1 MFRGWSV
8 RQWASIRTSKTAW
21 SHKCLEQWSM
31 LCDLI
36 PLKWHIDLLQ
46 LPLSWATRLGNA
58 LKFWEEWQLK
68 AQTNKHKK
76 CSLRVWVDR
85 GSHILGKGRNFLKEK
100 GILQKLWSPSDT
112 HLFWTYWLVIHHL
125 SVWFSPVQKISCL
138 KEESCRARRTS
149 LKTLEELWPSSLIL
163 LKTMLSKLPAR
174 VPGFKRQDVK
184 LMSLSETKAKLF
196 KVYLA
201 AVGASWLSCPEWS
214 WASRHVG
221 EIDAY
226 HPYDWPVQHNNTIKH
241 ILLALHKLSGLFLTV
256 VKYNVKCTALHCLI
270 YHKHTTTSV
279 DYLVG

>member
-1 MFRGWSV
+1 MFS
-8 RQWASIRTSKTAW
+8 ASLSGQRK
-21 SHKCLEQWSM
+21 SHFGQRKE
-31 LCDLI
+31 
-36 PLKWHIDLLQ
+36 
-46 LPLSWATRLGNA
+46 LSER
-58 LKFWEEWQLK
+58 K
-68 AQTNKHKK
+68 
-76 CSLRVWVDR
+76 
-85 GSHILGKGRNFLKEK
+85 RNS
-100 GILQKLWSPSDT
+100 QKLWSPSDT